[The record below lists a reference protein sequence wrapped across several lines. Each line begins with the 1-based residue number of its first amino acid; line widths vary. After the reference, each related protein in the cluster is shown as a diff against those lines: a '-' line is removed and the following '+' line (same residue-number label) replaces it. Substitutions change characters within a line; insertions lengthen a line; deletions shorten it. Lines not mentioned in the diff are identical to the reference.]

1 MIKTSRVGII
11 VYLYYIRDA
20 RKLAKYGDLI
30 YQSRRFRYAL
40 LYANASDVEVIV
52 SELNGFKWVKSA
64 TVSPLDTINQD
75 FVGSLYR

>member
-1 MIKTSRVGII
+1 MLKTGRVGIV

-30 YQSRRFRYAL
+30 YQSRRFRYVL
-40 LYANASDVEVIV
+40 LYVEQEEVNTLLATL
-52 SELNGFKWVKSA
+52 EGLKFVKS
-64 TVSPLDTINQD
+64 VSLSQLGAINQD